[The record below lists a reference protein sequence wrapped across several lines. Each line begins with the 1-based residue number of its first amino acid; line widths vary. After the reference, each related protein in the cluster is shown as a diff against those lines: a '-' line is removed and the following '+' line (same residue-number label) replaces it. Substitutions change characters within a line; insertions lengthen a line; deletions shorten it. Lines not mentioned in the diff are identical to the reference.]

1 MTPAPDD
8 TVAVTMPQLGETV
21 AEGTVL
27 RWLKQ
32 VGDTV
37 DDQEP
42 LLEIATDKVD
52 TEVPSPGA
60 GVLVE
65 IVVGE
70 DTTVAVGTVL
80 AHLGPDRASGG
91 QPTPAAEP
99 ATSDHDPAA
108 PPPAPSGPAPA
119 AAVLSA
125 PAPAATA
132 APPAGTAG
140 GPRHRHSPRVRRLA
154 REAGL
159 DPDTVEGTGPRG
171 RVTPEDVA
179 RAAQAREAAQ
189 AAIPSPTATPPAAAA
204 GPAGGAP
211 STAASTGRSV
221 DVPGMGRSLR
231 TVTATVDLT
240 SLLRTAGGVGS
251 SPATDDGFV
260 AVTTTHT
267 VAALRACPALLGSG
281 AAPDHVALMV
291 RRTSAD
297 GGRVALVDHA
307 EELNADG
314 ILRRLLDTSTASS
327 PSVGTAGT
335 AHATLEFAGDDHVVV
350 DVGDPGPGQ
359 VASIGFSRPSPHVV
373 VVDQDGG
380 PGIGIRHTAH
390 VSVCFDQAQADAPL
404 VRTFLRD
411 LVTRLASA

>member
-1 MTPAPDD
+1 MTPAPD

-37 DDQEP
+37 QDQEP

-80 AHLGPDRASGG
+80 AHLGPERE
-91 QPTPAAEP
+91 PAA
-99 ATSDHDPAA
+99 SLPAA
-108 PPPAPSGPAPA
+108 SQPVASQPA
-119 AAVLSA
+119 ASR
-125 PAPAATA
+125 AAS
-132 APPAGTAG
+132 

-159 DPDTVEGTGPRG
+159 DPDTLDGTGPSG

-179 RAAQAREAAQ
+179 RAAQAGESVPSAD
-189 AAIPSPTATPPAAAA
+189 PSPTAAPSAAAT
-204 GPAGGAP
+204 GPAGGA
-211 STAASTGRSV
+211 SQTAPPGRARSDA
-221 DVPGMGRSLR
+221 DVAGRVRSLR
-231 TVTATVDLT
+231 TVTASVDVT
-240 SLLRTAGGVGS
+240 AVLRNATGVGGGTS
-251 SPATDDGFV
+251 TDEGFA
-260 AVTTTHT
+260 AVVTSQA
-267 VAALRACPALLGSG
+267 VAALRSCPVLLGAG
-281 AAPDHVALMV
+281 ADPGHVAVLV
-291 RRTSAD
+291 RRSSAD
-297 GGRVALVDHA
+297 GDRGTVVDHA
-307 EELNADG
+307 EELNPEG
-314 ILRRLLDTSTASS
+314 ILRRLLEVSAASASS
-327 PSVGTAGT
+327 PST
-335 AHATLEFAGDDHVVV
+335 AHATLGFSGDDHVLT
-350 DVGDPGPGQ
+350 DVEDPGPAQFVG
-359 VASIGFSRPSPHVV
+359 IGFSRPSPRVV

-380 PGIGIRHTAH
+380 SGIAIRPTAY
-390 VSVCFDQAQADAPL
+390 VSVRFDQGRVDAPV

-411 LVTRLASA
+411 LVARLASA

>member
-1 MTPAPDD
+1 MTPAPD

-32 VGDTV
+32 VGDRV

-60 GVLVE
+60 GVLVD

-80 AHLGPDRASGG
+80 AHLGPDNGSAG
-91 QPTPAAEP
+91 QPAPAGEP
-99 ATSDHDPAA
+99 ATDDRDSA
-108 PPPAPSGPAPA
+108 
-119 AAVLSA
+119 A
-125 PAPAATA
+125 PAP
-132 APPAGTAG
+132 
-140 GPRHRHSPRVRRLA
+140 PRHRHSPRVRRLA

-159 DPDTVEGTGPRG
+159 DPDTLEGTGSRG

-179 RAAQAREAAQ
+179 RAARAGEAAQ
-189 AAIPSPTATPPAAAA
+189 PTGAAARPATCPPTAAPPAAAV

-211 STAASTGRSV
+211 STAAAVGRAV
-221 DVPGMGRSLR
+221 DAAGRTRPVR

-240 SLLRTAGGVGS
+240 SLLRSAAGVGGG
-251 SPATDDGFV
+251 PASADGVV
-260 AVTTTHT
+260 AVLTTYA
-267 VAALRACPALLGSG
+267 VAALRACPGLLGSG
-281 AAPDHVALMV
+281 ADPDHVAVMV

-297 GGRVALVDHA
+297 GTRAALVDRA
-307 EELNADG
+307 EELNAEG
-314 ILRRLLDTSTASS
+314 ILRRLLEGSAS
-327 PSVGTAGT
+327 PSAGT
-335 AHATLEFAGDDHVVV
+335 PGAADVTLEFAGDDHVVV
-350 DVGDPGPGQ
+350 DVEEPGPGRA
-359 VASIGFSRPSPHVV
+359 VSIGFSRPSPHVV
-373 VVDQDGG
+373 VVDQDGAA
-380 PGIGIRHTAH
+380 GIGIRHTAY
-390 VSVCFDQAQADAPL
+390 VSVCFDQARVDAPL

-411 LVTRLASA
+411 LVTRFASA

>member
-1 MTPAPDD
+1 MSPAPDD

-80 AHLGPDRASGG
+80 AHLGRDRG
-91 QPTPAAEP
+91 AAEQ
-99 ATSDHDPAA
+99 
-108 PPPAPSGPAPA
+108 PAPA
-119 AAVLSA
+119 SEPVTGVGAAAA
-125 PAPAATA
+125 PAPPAQAS
-132 APPAGTAG
+132 APEAGS

-159 DPDTVEGTGPRG
+159 DPDTLDGTGPRG

-179 RAAQAREAAQ
+179 RAAEGGEAAQ
-189 AAIPSPTATPPAAAA
+189 PAIQAAQPSTSSPRPAPPAAAT

-211 STAASTGRSV
+211 QPAAAGVGQGDAAVAGAVRSV
-221 DVPGMGRSLR
+221 R

-240 SLLRTAGGVGS
+240 SLLRTAAGVGS
-251 SPATDDGFV
+251 GATADDRFV
-260 AVTTTHT
+260 AVATTQA

-281 AAPDHVALMV
+281 AGSDHVAVTV
-291 RRTSAD
+291 RRTAAD
-297 GGRVALVDHA
+297 GARVALVDHA

-314 ILRRLLDTSTASS
+314 ILRRLREAPTASS
-327 PSVGTAGT
+327 PSAGTSGT
-335 AHATLEFAGDDHVVV
+335 AHATLEFAGEDHVVV
-350 DVGDPGPGQ
+350 DVEDPWPGQ
-359 VASIGFSRPSPHVV
+359 VVSIGFSRPSPHVV
-373 VVDQDGG
+373 VVDQDGAA
-380 PGIGIRHTAH
+380 GIGIRHTAY

-411 LVTRLASA
+411 LVARLACA